1 MDSTVKGLREEALV
15 VDGHNHMMMEIAK
28 RRNRGDRAVFSNY
41 LAPFLRE
48 AGVNVIM
55 TQVGG
60 DNCSLTND
68 TDLLLW
74 GSISILDMLW
84 EEAEESSDIMAVCV
98 NCKEMDS
105 ALAEGKIAVLMAMEG
120 ARPLEGKPDRQTLAV
135 LRSFHRQGLRAV
147 QLVDNG
153 RNRLCDGKGEART
166 KGGLTNF
173 GVSVVREMNRLG
185 MLIDLAHISE
195 PGSLEVLEVSTDPV
209 VDSHSNCLAVC
220 DHPRNLTD
228 EQIRAIAHGGGVIGL
243 SCNSAM
249 VGKENENPTI
259 EDLLKHLD
267 HIVDLVGIDHV
278 GLGPDLI
285 EPHNM
290 LTADGWLEGLYY
302 EVREFLYL
310 ERIDGPTGMPLFLS
324 LITEGLIK
332 RGLKDEE
339 AKKVLGGNWIRVYR
353 QVIG

>member
-1 MDSTVKGLREEALV
+1 M
-15 VDGHNHMMMEIAK
+15 
-28 RRNRGDRAVFSNY
+28 
-41 LAPFLRE
+41 
-48 AGVNVIM
+48 
-55 TQVGG
+55 
-60 DNCSLTND
+60 
-68 TDLLLW
+68 
-74 GSISILDMLW
+74 
-84 EEAEESSDIMAVCV
+84 
-98 NCKEMDS
+98 
-105 ALAEGKIAVLMAMEG
+105 
-120 ARPLEGKPDRQTLAV
+120 
-135 LRSFHRQGLRAV
+135 
-147 QLVDNG
+147 
-153 RNRLCDGKGEART
+153 
-166 KGGLTNF
+166 
-173 GVSVVREMNRLG
+173 
-185 MLIDLAHISE
+185 
-195 PGSLEVLEVSTDPV
+195 
-209 VDSHSNCLAVC
+209 
-220 DHPRNLTD
+220 
-228 EQIRAIAHGGGVIGL
+228 

-249 VGKENENPTI
+249 MSKENENPTI

-310 ERIDGPTGMPLFLS
+310 ERINDPTGMPLFLS